1 MKRRSSRWYSTPLRC
16 ASLRDTPQRSM
27 KVILAVIGLTIF
39 LIGCSKDK
47 AEKRNLLLSEQ
58 FRIIH
63 EIDPELELVPHRGNM
78 AKGLGLGELGS
89 WEDHAKEVDYYI
101 AEKKWGDI
109 ELSVYLYTYDSP
121 EIFDSGEIKLIFP
134 KGYFDSHQ
142 TKIKEIV
149 EKYILGFVEEFVSDI
164 QIKEALVAS
173 AYEYRSDTYV
183 PPAHVKKIGSY
194 YVDLYFR
201 QDFGYWETHDTIT
214 FTIE

>member
-101 AEKKWGDI
+101 AEKNGVI
-109 ELSVYLYTYDSP
+109 LNLAYTY
-121 EIFDSGEIKLIFP
+121 ILTTR
-134 KGYFDSHQ
+134 Q
-142 TKIKEIV
+142 
-149 EKYILGFVEEFVSDI
+149 KYSIAE
-164 QIKEALVAS
+164 
-173 AYEYRSDTYV
+173 RSN
-183 PPAHVKKIGSY
+183 
-194 YVDLYFR
+194 
-201 QDFGYWETHDTIT
+201 
-214 FTIE
+214 